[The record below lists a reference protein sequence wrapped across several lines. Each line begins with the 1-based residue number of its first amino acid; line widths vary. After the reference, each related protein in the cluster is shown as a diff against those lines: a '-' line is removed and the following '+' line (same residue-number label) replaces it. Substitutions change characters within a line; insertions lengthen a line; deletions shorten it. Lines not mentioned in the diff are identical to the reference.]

1 MARARSSKLVSSAI
15 PASLRSIMEPNEKFQ
30 YIDSEKDLRRV
41 CGELADAKVLYL
53 DTEFHREKTYYP
65 NFALLQIADREHCYL
80 IDPLAISD
88 LKPVWALLLSP
99 HAVKVF
105 HAARQ
110 DLEIIVREAGALP
123 LPLFDTQIA
132 AALLGYGQQV
142 GFGNLVQRLAKTSL
156 PKLESFSDWL
166 SRPLARQQLVYAADD
181 VIYLRPVY
189 QALLQELEASG
200 RLDWVQEEMATLCDP
215 TTYDNDCRD
224 IFWRV
229 KGVTRLKGQQLA
241 VLRELACWREHEA
254 KRLDIPRKRVI
265 SDELLV
271 ELARR
276 PHLSMDDMER
286 MRGLNSGQIQRFG
299 QALISAWQKGH
310 DCPKAEWPLTA
321 RRERP
326 SDGTDVRLE
335 LLDAL
340 MRLRADEE
348 RISPHLLASK
358 DELSLLASWAGHR
371 SNTEPDIPC
380 LHGWRRTLIGDDLLR
395 MSRGELCMRLD
406 TRTGRPKIERIHPDS
421 TPKT

>member
-1 MARARSSKLVSSAI
+1 MPMAYRLASALI
-15 PASLRSIMEPNEKFQ
+15 PASLRLIMEPKEKFQ
-30 YIDSEKDLRRV
+30 YIDSEEDLHRA
-41 CGELADAKVLYL
+41 CAELADAKVLYL

-65 NFALLQIADREHCYL
+65 HFALLQIADREHCYL
-80 IDPLAISD
+80 IDPLAIKD
-88 LKPVWALLLSP
+88 MRPVWELLLSP
-99 HAVKVF
+99 ASVKVF

-110 DLEIIVREAGALP
+110 DLEIIMREAGSLP

-166 SRPLARQQLVYAADD
+166 GRPLAKQQLVYAADD

-189 QALLQELEASG
+189 QALLQELEATG
-200 RLDWVQEEMATLCDP
+200 RHGWVQEEMSSLCDP
-215 TTYDNDCRD
+215 TTYDNDCRH

-265 SDELLV
+265 SDESLV

-276 PHLSMDDMER
+276 PNLSLADMER
-286 MRGLNSGQIQRFG
+286 MRGLNSGLIQRFG
-299 QALISAWQKGH
+299 QALIAAWQKGH
-310 DCPKAEWPLTA
+310 ACPKAEWPCPA
-321 RRERP
+321 HRERL
-326 SDGTDVRLE
+326 SDGTEVRLE

-340 MRLRADEE
+340 MRLRADEA
-348 RISPHLLASK
+348 RIAPHLLASR
-358 DELSLLASWAGHR
+358 DELSQLASWAGHR
-371 SNTEPDIPC
+371 SRMEPDIPC

-406 TRTGRPKIERIHPDS
+406 TSTGRPLIERIHPES
-421 TPKT
+421 AP

>member
-1 MARARSSKLVSSAI
+1 
-15 PASLRSIMEPNEKFQ
+15 MEPKEKFQ
-30 YIDSEKDLRRV
+30 YIDTGEALSRV
-41 CGELADAKVLYL
+41 CAELADAKTLYL

-65 NFALLQIADREHCYL
+65 HFALLQIADRERCYL
-80 IDPLAISD
+80 VDPLAIKD
-88 LKPVWALLLSP
+88 MGPVWELLLAP
-99 HAVKVF
+99 HSVKVF

-110 DLEIIVREAGALP
+110 DLEIIMREAGALP

-142 GFGNLVQRLAKTSL
+142 GFGNLVQRLAKTTL

-166 SRPLARQQLVYAADD
+166 NRPLARQQLVYAADD

-189 QALLQELEASG
+189 QALLQELEATG
-200 RLDWVQEEMATLCDP
+200 RLGWVQEEMATLCDP
-215 TTYDNDCRD
+215 ATYDNDCMN

-241 VLRELACWREHEA
+241 VLRELAAWREHEA

-276 PHLSMDDMER
+276 PSLSLADMER
-286 MRGLNSGQIQRFG
+286 MRGLNAGLIQRFG
-299 QALISAWQKGH
+299 QALIGAWKQGH
-310 DCPKAEWPLTA
+310 DCPKADWPRPA
-321 RRERP
+321 QRERLT
-326 SDGTDVRLE
+326 DGTEVRLE

-348 RISPHLLASK
+348 RISPHLLASR
-358 DELSLLASWAGHR
+358 DELSRLASWAGHR
-371 SNTEPDIPC
+371 SDAEPDIPC

-406 TRTGRPKIERIHPDS
+406 MRTGRPLIERIQPDS
-421 TPKT
+421 APPA